1 MVLTAIF
8 PAGEEPVPGVTAER
22 LAEVLREIG
31 ADPVHCVATLAE
43 AVPLLTRLVRAG
55 DLVLTLGAGSIGG
68 LGDRLV
74 SALRQAP
81 PPLAEAGSPE
91 TA

>member
-1 MVLTAIF
+1 MQ
-8 PAGEEPVPGVTAER
+8 GGRNGGGVGPKLGQR
-22 LAEVLREIG
+22 RMREIG

-74 SALRQAP
+74 AALRQAP
-81 PPLAEAGSPE
+81 PPPAEAESSE